1 MNKTRK
7 RIFDIIQI
15 GKNSDR
21 PSRIFD
27 VFIAAVIIA
36 NISVLFLETFQSLSK
51 YFDLFHT
58 IDIVTVSVFIVEY
71 LLRIWTADFL
81 YPEQKRGVAIF
92 RYVTSAN
99 GVIELLTILPF
110 FFLSG
115 VVVFRMLRVVRIFHL
130 FRLNSHYDSFSVIR
144 TVLDEKKNQI
154 LSSLF
159 IISVV
164 MLAASLLM
172 YNVENHAQ
180 PESFDNAFSGIWWAV
195 STILTIGYGDIY
207 PITVMGK
214 LLGVV
219 IAFLGV
225 FAVALP
231 TGIIS
236 AGFVEQYQQFKRFG
250 DYGMEQDIR
259 YIQISLTIRDRWVGR
274 SIRSL
279 GLPRGSMVAA
289 VQRGDQLI
297 IPNGDVVL
305 TPGDVLM
312 IAAEQ
317 ITKGIPMRIQEIIL
331 RKNHPWTGSSIR
343 DLDMSRQS
351 YIIMVKREGTARIPD
366 GEMVL
371 QEGDQIYV
379 LSKEKRKRIED

>member
-1 MNKTRK
+1 MENSSLNKTRK

-27 VFIAAVIIA
+27 VFIAAIIIA

-51 YFDLFHT
+51 YFDLFHM
-58 IDIVTVSVFIVEY
+58 IDNVTVSIFIVEY
-71 LLRIWTADFL
+71 ILRIWTADFL
-81 YPEQKRGVAIF
+81 YPEQKWGVAVF
-92 RYVTSAN
+92 RYITSAN

-172 YNVENHAQ
+172 YNVENQAQ

-195 STILTIGYGDIY
+195 LTILTIGYGDIY
-207 PITVMGK
+207 PVTILGK
-214 LLGVV
+214 ILGV
-219 IAFLGV
+219 IISFLGV

-236 AGFVEQYQQFKRFG
+236 AGFVEQYQEMK
-250 DYGMEQDIR
+250 
-259 YIQISLTIRDRWVGR
+259 
-274 SIRSL
+274 
-279 GLPRGSMVAA
+279 
-289 VQRGDQLI
+289 
-297 IPNGDVVL
+297 
-305 TPGDVLM
+305 
-312 IAAEQ
+312 AAERS
-317 ITKGIPMRIQEIIL
+317 G
-331 RKNHPWTGSSIR
+331 GA
-343 DLDMSRQS
+343 DLDMPTHNVIVDIDSRWIGKSSQELEDEFGLMLVLVRRGSSVVKPTETYHVEVGDMLVLYYLPQS
-351 YIIMVKREGTARIPD
+351 I
-366 GEMVL
+366 
-371 QEGDQIYV
+371 
-379 LSKEKRKRIED
+379 

>member
-51 YFDLFHT
+51 YFDLFHM
-58 IDIVTVSVFIVEY
+58 IDNITVSIFIVEY
-71 LLRIWTADFL
+71 ILRIWTADFL
-81 YPEQKRGVAIF
+81 YPEQKRGVAVF
-92 RYVTSAN
+92 RYITSAN

-172 YNVENHAQ
+172 YNVENQAQ

-214 LLGVV
+214 LLGVI

-236 AGFVEQYQQFKRFG
+236 AGFVEQYQEMKAAERSGNADMDMPTHNVLVDIDSRWIGKNSQELEEEFG
-250 DYGMEQDIR
+250 LMLVLVR
-259 YIQISLTIRDRWVGR
+259 RGR
-274 SIRSL
+274 
-279 GLPRGSMVAA
+279 
-289 VQRGDQLI
+289 
-297 IPNGDVVL
+297 DVVRP
-305 TPGDVLM
+305 TEKYHVEVGDMLVLYYLP
-312 IAAEQ
+312 
-317 ITKGIPMRIQEIIL
+317 TEII
-331 RKNHPWTGSSIR
+331 
-343 DLDMSRQS
+343 
-351 YIIMVKREGTARIPD
+351 
-366 GEMVL
+366 
-371 QEGDQIYV
+371 
-379 LSKEKRKRIED
+379 

>member
-1 MNKTRK
+1 MNNSGFNKKRK

-15 GKNSDR
+15 GKNTDR

-27 VFIAAVIIA
+27 VFIAAVIIC
-36 NISVLFLETFQSLSK
+36 NIAVLFLETFQSLSP
-51 YFDLFHT
+51 YFKLFHT
-58 IDIVTVSVFIVEY
+58 IDNITVSIFIVEY
-71 LLRIWTADFL
+71 ILRIWTADFL
-81 YPEQKRGVAIF
+81 YPEEKRGIAIC

-159 IISVV
+159 IITIV

-172 YNVENHAQ
+172 YNVENQAQ
-180 PESFDNAFSGIWWAV
+180 PESFENAFSGIWWAV

-207 PITVMGK
+207 PVTVLGK
-214 LLGVV
+214 ILGVI

-236 AGFVEQYQQFKRFG
+236 AGFVEQYQEMKAEERHGSADSEIPTHNVVIDIDSMWIGKSLQELEDEFG
-250 DYGMEQDIR
+250 LMVILVRRGKKTVKPTEKYHVEVGDMLVLY
-259 YIQISLTIRDRWVGR
+259 YIST
-274 SIRSL
+274 
-279 GLPRGSMVAA
+279 
-289 VQRGDQLI
+289 
-297 IPNGDVVL
+297 
-305 TPGDVLM
+305 
-312 IAAEQ
+312 
-317 ITKGIPMRIQEIIL
+317 
-331 RKNHPWTGSSIR
+331 
-343 DLDMSRQS
+343 
-351 YIIMVKREGTARIPD
+351 
-366 GEMVL
+366 EMV
-371 QEGDQIYV
+371 
-379 LSKEKRKRIED
+379 

>member
-1 MNKTRK
+1 MNIVDNSGLNKTRK

-15 GKNSDR
+15 GKNTDR

-27 VFIAAVIIA
+27 IFIAAVIIA
-36 NISVLFLETFQSLSK
+36 NISVLFLETFQSLSR
-51 YFDLFHT
+51 FFNLFHT

-172 YNVENHAQ
+172 YNVENQAQ

-214 LLGVV
+214 LLGVI

-236 AGFVEQYQQFKRFG
+236 AGFVEQYQEMKAEEKSGSVDSEIPTHNVVIDIDSMWIGKSLKELEEEFG
-250 DYGMEQDIR
+250 LMLILVRRGKKTVKPTEKYHVE
-259 YIQISLTIRDRWVGR
+259 VGDM
-274 SIRSL
+274 L
-279 GLPRGSMVAA
+279 VLYYMPTEA
-289 VQRGDQLI
+289 V
-297 IPNGDVVL
+297 
-305 TPGDVLM
+305 
-312 IAAEQ
+312 
-317 ITKGIPMRIQEIIL
+317 
-331 RKNHPWTGSSIR
+331 
-343 DLDMSRQS
+343 
-351 YIIMVKREGTARIPD
+351 
-366 GEMVL
+366 
-371 QEGDQIYV
+371 
-379 LSKEKRKRIED
+379 